1 MSRAPRKRWW
11 GYAKAMVRAY
21 PGRVGQALEGTALA
35 EFQAVEAAIE
45 ATRRRRDGEARMAVV
60 NMVLI
65 KGTHKIPGA
74 AMMIPCSERTAVQ
87 WHGDFIREVAA
98 NFKCN
103 GLR

>member
-11 GYAKAMVRAY
+11 GYAKSMARAY

-74 AMMIPCSERTAVQ
+74 ATMIPCSERTAVQ

>member
-11 GYAKAMVRAY
+11 GYAKAMARAY
-21 PGRVGQALEGTALA
+21 PGRVGQELDGTALA
-35 EFQAVEAAIE
+35 EFKAVEAAIE
-45 ATRRRRDGEARMAVV
+45 STIRRRDGEARMAVV

>member
-11 GYAKAMVRAY
+11 GYAKSMARAY

-60 NMVLI
+60 EMVLLRR
-65 KGTHKIPGA
+65 THKIPGA

>member
-1 MSRAPRKRWW
+1 MA
-11 GYAKAMVRAY
+11 RAY

>member
-11 GYAKAMVRAY
+11 GYAKSMARAY

>member
-1 MSRAPRKRWW
+1 MSRAQRKCWW
-11 GYAKAMVRAY
+11 GYCKSMARAY

>member
-1 MSRAPRKRWW
+1 MCVAARKRWW
-11 GYAKAMVRAY
+11 GYCKSMARAY

-60 NMVLI
+60 EMVLL
-65 KGTHKIPGA
+65 KRTHNIPGA
-74 AMMIPCSERTAVQ
+74 ALRIPCSERTAAQ

-98 NFKCN
+98 NFRCD
-103 GLR
+103 GLT

>member
-11 GYAKAMVRAY
+11 GYAKAMARAY
-21 PGRVGQALEGTALA
+21 PGRVGKELDGTALA
-35 EFQAVEAAIE
+35 EFKAVEAAIE
-45 ATRRRRDGEARMAVV
+45 VRSRRRDGEARMAVV
-60 NMVLI
+60 NTVLI

-74 AMMIPCSERTAVQ
+74 AMMIHCSERTAVQ

>member
-11 GYAKAMVRAY
+11 GYAKAMARAY
-21 PGRVGQALEGTALA
+21 PGRVGKELDGTALA
-35 EFQAVEAAIE
+35 EFKAVEAAIE
-45 ATRRRRDGEARMAVV
+45 STSRRRDGEARMAVV